1 MSVATATSSDARTAD
16 CPADDVTVSS
26 SGSRTMHGVP
36 PRRSSTAPTYLG
48 IDLGA
53 TKIEVVVTGAD
64 LTPLSRAR
72 AATPLRGGPPAV
84 VTAIETAVA
93 EALAAAP
100 HGRLLAAGIG
110 GAELVIFE
118 ESSHLAFIEER
129 ERYLQVVGDF
139 LAQTESRIISR

>member
-1 MSVATATSSDARTAD
+1 MPAPDARSSDARTAGR
-16 CPADDVTVSS
+16 PPDDVPATAT
-26 SGSRTMHGVP
+26 GSRTMAGVP

-72 AATPLRGGPPAV
+72 AATPARGGPPAG

-93 EALAAAP
+93 EALP
-100 HGRLLAAGIG
+100 PPPPPRLGAGGIG
-110 GAELVIFE
+110 G
-118 ESSHLAFIEER
+118 
-129 ERYLQVVGDF
+129 
-139 LAQTESRIISR
+139 